1 MKLGTNSQEQP
12 SGKVPFPHEQIQ
24 ATIYLSYFADTE
36 MPSRW
41 EKLMINDD
49 MPPTGMQTP
58 DPLDLKDEG
67 TDFYLPHPR
76 MSMS

>member
-36 MPSRW
+36 MLSRW
-41 EKLMINDD
+41 EKLMNNNGVL
-49 MPPTGMQTP
+49 PTKYIDHSTP
-58 DPLDLKDEG
+58 VEPEG
-67 TDFYLPHPR
+67 
-76 MSMS
+76 